1 MLRLPDDKVIKP
13 SQRAEV
19 RHRIG
24 SKCDAGLSCLSDSK
38 AVNEQRGCAP
48 RFATCPSRNLVRR
61 NRNDVLFW
69 LAAGALAA
77 GCDGAQS
84 TLTPAGGSA
93 ERIAEIFWW
102 MTAGAVVI
110 WIEVIVLT
118 LWAASVSPEA
128 HTQRRSS
135 FLIVGGG
142 AIFPTIVLV
151 ILLVYGLA
159 PIPALLAP
167 APEGSLKIAVT
178 GEQWW
183 WRVHYQPP
191 GDDAIVLANEIRLPV
206 GEPVEFRL
214 ESPDVIH
221 SFWIPSLAGKM
232 DMIPGRI
239 TRLALTPTKTG
250 VFRGACAEYCGTSHA
265 LMSFY
270 VVVEEKETFR
280 RWLVNQRAPALPPK
294 LPVTMRGQEL
304 FRANGCGACHT
315 IRGTAARGVIGP
327 DLTHVGSRM
336 SIGAGIL
343 PNNSDALVRWIARTD
358 HVKPAV
364 IMPAFGMLPKEDLQ
378 AMALYL
384 EGLK

>member
-1 MLRLPDDKVIKP
+1 MIKP

-24 SKCDAGLSCLSDSK
+24 SKCDAGLNCLSDSN
-38 AVNEQRGCAP
+38 AVHEQRGRAP
-48 RFATCPSRNLVRR
+48 RFATCPPRNLVRC
-61 NRNDVLFW
+61 NCNGLLIW
-69 LAAGALAA
+69 LAAGALVA

-110 WIEVIVLT
+110 WIAVIVLAI
-118 LWAASVSPEA
+118 WAIRTPQEA
-128 HTQRRSS
+128 HNQRRTS
-135 FLIVGGG
+135 FLIIGCG
-142 AIFPTIVLV
+142 AVVPTIVLAV
-151 ILLVYGLA
+151 LLVYGLA
-159 PIPALLAP
+159 PIPALVAP
-167 APEGSLKIAVT
+167 APEGSLKITVS

-183 WRVHYQPP
+183 WRVRYQPAG
-191 GDDAIVLANEIRLPV
+191 GDAALLANEIRLPV

-232 DMIPGRI
+232 DMIPGRV
-239 TRLALTPTKTG
+239 TRLAMTPTRTG

-270 VVVEEKETFR
+270 VVVEEKDAFE
-280 RWLVNQRAPALPPK
+280 RWLANQRAPSLPPSE
-294 LPVTMRGQEL
+294 PVTARGQEL
-304 FRANGCGACHT
+304 FLANGCGACHT
-315 IRGTAARGVIGP
+315 IRGTAAKGVVGP

-336 SIGAGIL
+336 SVGAGIL

-364 IMPAFGMLPKEDLQ
+364 IMPAFGMLPKADLQ